1 METLVQPETDETAPD
16 DIEERDEDDTE
27 KGADDGDAAGDTQ
40 GPADAPEAPPIEPI
54 NYEVQPA
61 PVTGIIRGLAETIP
75 AKSTLLLAIAKLD
88 SGDLLVTIQPP
99 KTDKEGDPAL
109 PLQVKGTPTEID
121 ATLVDALAHYVPARN
136 IALKTAEQIA
146 RDTADRSK
154 KAAEAAKTRSTTS
167 VNAGAGAKKKTP
179 SLTVRIEPNDATL
192 RVVDGADVAQTVKHG
207 VKATVAKG
215 RYVITVAKLG
225 YETETKTVVV
235 GDGPQDVTISLKQ
248 LEQTALF
255 GGSTK

>member
-1 METLVQPETDETAPD
+1 METLDQTQADETALD
-16 DIEERDEDDTE
+16 VEQHDEDD
-27 KGADDGDAAGDTQ
+27 DDETQ
-40 GPADAPEAPPIEPI
+40 GDETHSDETPGAADEPEAAAPSEPI
-54 NYEVQPA
+54 KYEVEPA
-61 PVTGIIRGLAETIP
+61 PVTGIIRGLAETIR
-75 AKSTLLLAIAKLD
+75 AKGTLLLAIAKLEN
-88 SGDLLVTIQPP
+88 GDLLVTIQPP

-121 ATLVDALAHYVPARN
+121 ASLVDALAHYVPARH
-136 IALKTAEQIA
+136 IAVKTAEQIA

-154 KAAEAAKTRSTTS
+154 KAAEAAKARTTTS
-167 VNAGAGAKKKTP
+167 VNAGSGSKKKTP
-179 SLTVRIEPNDATL
+179 SLTVHVEPKDATL

-235 GDGPQDVTISLKQ
+235 GDGPQDLTITLKQ

>member
-1 METLVQPETDETAPD
+1 METLDHTRADDTAPD
-16 DIEERDEDDTE
+16 DVEEHDEDDST
-27 KGADDGDAAGDTQ
+27 DDGETHGDETPGAAE
-40 GPADAPEAPPIEPI
+40 PEAAAPSEPI
-54 NYEVQPA
+54 NYDVEPA

-75 AKSTLLLAIAKLD
+75 AKGTLLLAIAKLEN
-88 SGDLLVTIQPP
+88 GDLLVTIQPP

-154 KAAEAAKTRSTTS
+154 KAAEAAKARTTTS
-167 VNAGAGAKKKTP
+167 VNGSAGAKKKTP
-179 SLTVRIEPNDATL
+179 SLTVRVEPNDATL
-192 RVVDGADVAQTVKHG
+192 RVVDGGDVAQTVKHG
-207 VKATVAKG
+207 VKASVAKG

-235 GDGPQDVTISLKQ
+235 GDGPQDVTITLKQ